1 MEDRLPTVRG
11 RELGDELRAAMIKA
25 GMGVRELARRLGWSH
40 PRVSHL
46 LSGKRGGSE
55 LDVMSVLVACKVE
68 LEERER
74 LVKLCRELG
83 TQGWLQQYD
92 SHQSNQLKTLVDHE
106 KKAIGVRD
114 FHVGVMP
121 GLLQTEG
128 YARALFNGSP
138 VVTDNQVEHRLHA
151 RLSRQDIFDRYP
163 RPQFTFFLHE
173 SVLRLPVGG
182 SVVMSDQL
190 YHLLRMTVRPNL
202 ELRVVPNR
210 IGSHPGIAGSFT
222 MMEFAAFSP
231 VIYLESV
238 GSAVFLENS
247 HQVATYEIILA
258 ALADTALSEADSK
271 ELIVALATELYADRE
286 DNNDGEHLAE
296 E

>member
-1 MEDRLPTVRG
+1 MEDRQPTVRG
-11 RELGDELRAAMIKA
+11 RELGDELRAAMKKA
-25 GMGVRELARRLGWSH
+25 GMGVRELARRLDWSH

-106 KKAIGVRD
+106 NKATGLRD

-128 YARALFNGSP
+128 YARALFNRSP
-138 VVTDNQVEHRLHA
+138 VVTDHQVEPRIAA
-151 RLSRQDIFDRYP
+151 RISRQNIFDRYP
-163 RPQFTFFLHE
+163 RPEFTFFIHE

-182 SVVMSDQL
+182 SEVMAEQL
-190 YHLLRMTVRPNL
+190 YHLLRMTVRPKL
-202 ELRVVPNR
+202 ELRIVPNR
-210 IGSHPGIAGSFT
+210 IGSHPGITGSFT
-222 MMEFAAFSP
+222 VMEFAAFSP

-238 GSAVFLENS
+238 GSAVFLENLD
-247 HQVATYEIILA
+247 QVATYEVILA

-271 ELIVALATELYADRE
+271 ELIVALTTELYADRE
-286 DNNDGEHLAE
+286 DHHDSEHLAKE
-296 E
+296 